1 MPQKLTLR
9 QRYAAILEWFSAN
22 RPAVQSELHFR
33 NGYELIVSVILSAQC
48 TDKRVNMVTPAL
60 FERYPA
66 PEDLASAAFED
77 VLALIRSVSYPNSK
91 ARHLID
97 MARRLVSDFHSVIP
111 SDTDSLMSLPGVGRK
126 TANNRRGHT
135 RTQSLQPPRA
145 VPRQDPGESRGRPGE
160 SHTGGTKGDIPPLAD
175 TPRTVHLHGTQS
187 QMRRMPADTV
197 VRVLSRT
204 LKAAEMTS
212 WKDILS
218 DYSSY
223 LVIERALSK
232 NSVSSYVSDISK
244 LSSKYK
250 DKSPEDISGEDLSA
264 FIAQQADGISKR
276 SQSRLISALK
286 SFFRFM
292 EIEGRIQVNPTDTI
306 DPPKIS
312 RHIPVVL
319 SVEEIDRIMN
329 SVDLSEPEGHRNRA
343 ILEVLYSCGLRV
355 SELVSLRISDL
366 FFDEAFIRVIGKGD
380 KQRLVPIGEPAMQ
393 AVEMYLSQSRRAY
406 VSKKAEDI
414 LFLNR
419 RGGKLSRQM
428 IFLMIKS
435 QCEKAGITK
444 EISPHTFRHSFAT
457 HLVEN
462 GADLRA
468 VQQMLGHESI
478 ITTEIY
484 THIDSRKWQDG
495 IIKYHPR
502 NHK

>member
-1 MPQKLTLR
+1 
-9 QRYAAILEWFSAN
+9 
-22 RPAVQSELHFR
+22 
-33 NGYELIVSVILSAQC
+33 
-48 TDKRVNMVTPAL
+48 
-60 FERYPA
+60 
-66 PEDLASAAFED
+66 
-77 VLALIRSVSYPNSK
+77 
-91 ARHLID
+91 
-97 MARRLVSDFHSVIP
+97 
-111 SDTDSLMSLPGVGRK
+111 
-126 TANNRRGHT
+126 
-135 RTQSLQPPRA
+135 
-145 VPRQDPGESRGRPGE
+145 
-160 SHTGGTKGDIPPLAD
+160 
-175 TPRTVHLHGTQS
+175 
-187 QMRRMPADTV
+187 
-197 VRVLSRT
+197 
-204 LKAAEMTS
+204 MTS

-218 DYSSY
+218 DYRSY
-223 LVIERALSK
+223 LVIERALSV
-232 NSVSSYVSDISK
+232 NSVSSYLSDLAK
-244 LSSKYK
+244 LAGTYK
-250 DKSPEDISGEDLSA
+250 DKSPEELSGEDLSA
-264 FIAQQADGISKR
+264 FIAQQAAAISKR

-286 SFFRFM
+286 SFFGFM
-292 EIEGRIQVNPTDTI
+292 EIEGRIQVNPADTI

-329 SVDLSEPEGHRNRA
+329 SVDLSEPEGQRNRA

-355 SELVSLRISDL
+355 SELISLRISDL
-366 FFDEAFIRVIGKGD
+366 FFDESFIRVIGKGD

-393 AVEMYLSQSRRAY
+393 AVQQYLSQTRRAY

-484 THIDSRKWQDG
+484 THIDSRKWRASSHSTLATTN
-495 IIKYHPR
+495 KKAVPETETA
-502 NHK
+502 

>member
-1 MPQKLTLR
+1 
-9 QRYAAILEWFSAN
+9 
-22 RPAVQSELHFR
+22 
-33 NGYELIVSVILSAQC
+33 
-48 TDKRVNMVTPAL
+48 
-60 FERYPA
+60 
-66 PEDLASAAFED
+66 
-77 VLALIRSVSYPNSK
+77 
-91 ARHLID
+91 
-97 MARRLVSDFHSVIP
+97 
-111 SDTDSLMSLPGVGRK
+111 
-126 TANNRRGHT
+126 
-135 RTQSLQPPRA
+135 
-145 VPRQDPGESRGRPGE
+145 
-160 SHTGGTKGDIPPLAD
+160 
-175 TPRTVHLHGTQS
+175 
-187 QMRRMPADTV
+187 
-197 VRVLSRT
+197 
-204 LKAAEMTS
+204 MTS

-218 DYSSY
+218 DYRSY
-223 LVIERALSK
+223 LVIERALSV
-232 NSVSSYVSDISK
+232 NSVSSYLSDLAK
-244 LSSKYK
+244 LAGTYK
-250 DKSPEDISGEDLSA
+250 DKSPEELSGEDLSA
-264 FIAQQADGISKR
+264 FIAQQATAISKR

-286 SFFRFM
+286 SFFGFM
-292 EIEGRIQVNPTDTI
+292 EIEGRIQVNPADTI

-329 SVDLSEPEGHRNRA
+329 SVDLSEPEGQRNRA

-355 SELVSLRISDL
+355 SELISLRISDL
-366 FFDEAFIRVIGKGD
+366 FFDESFIRVIGKGD

-393 AVEMYLSQSRRAY
+393 AVQLYLSQTRRAY

-484 THIDSRKWQDG
+484 THIDSGKWQRTILDH
-495 IIKYHPR
+495 HPR
-502 NHK
+502 G

>member
-1 MPQKLTLR
+1 
-9 QRYAAILEWFSAN
+9 
-22 RPAVQSELHFR
+22 
-33 NGYELIVSVILSAQC
+33 
-48 TDKRVNMVTPAL
+48 
-60 FERYPA
+60 
-66 PEDLASAAFED
+66 
-77 VLALIRSVSYPNSK
+77 
-91 ARHLID
+91 
-97 MARRLVSDFHSVIP
+97 
-111 SDTDSLMSLPGVGRK
+111 
-126 TANNRRGHT
+126 
-135 RTQSLQPPRA
+135 
-145 VPRQDPGESRGRPGE
+145 
-160 SHTGGTKGDIPPLAD
+160 
-175 TPRTVHLHGTQS
+175 
-187 QMRRMPADTV
+187 
-197 VRVLSRT
+197 
-204 LKAAEMTS
+204 MTS

-218 DYSSY
+218 DYTSY

-232 NSVSSYVSDISK
+232 NSVSSYISDISK
-244 LSSKYK
+244 LAGTYN
-250 DKSPEDISGEDLSA
+250 DKSPEELSGEDLSA
-264 FIAQQADGISKR
+264 FIAQQATAISKR
-276 SQSRLISALK
+276 SQSRLISAMK
-286 SFFRFM
+286 SFFGFM
-292 EIEGRIQVNPTDTI
+292 EIEGRIQVNPADTI

-329 SVDLSEPEGHRNRA
+329 SVDLSEPEGQRNRA

-355 SELVSLRISDL
+355 SELISLRISDL
-366 FFDEAFIRVIGKGD
+366 FFDESFIRVIGKGD

-393 AVEMYLSQSRRAY
+393 AVQLYLSQTRRAY

>member
-1 MPQKLTLR
+1 
-9 QRYAAILEWFSAN
+9 
-22 RPAVQSELHFR
+22 
-33 NGYELIVSVILSAQC
+33 
-48 TDKRVNMVTPAL
+48 
-60 FERYPA
+60 
-66 PEDLASAAFED
+66 
-77 VLALIRSVSYPNSK
+77 
-91 ARHLID
+91 
-97 MARRLVSDFHSVIP
+97 
-111 SDTDSLMSLPGVGRK
+111 
-126 TANNRRGHT
+126 
-135 RTQSLQPPRA
+135 
-145 VPRQDPGESRGRPGE
+145 
-160 SHTGGTKGDIPPLAD
+160 
-175 TPRTVHLHGTQS
+175 
-187 QMRRMPADTV
+187 
-197 VRVLSRT
+197 
-204 LKAAEMTS
+204 MTS

-218 DYSSY
+218 DYRSY
-223 LVIERALSK
+223 LVIERALSV
-232 NSVSSYVSDISK
+232 NSVSSYLSDLAK
-244 LSSKYK
+244 LAGTYK
-250 DKSPEDISGEDLSA
+250 DKFPEELSGEDLSA
-264 FIAQQADGISKR
+264 FIAQQAAAISKR

-286 SFFRFM
+286 SFFGFM
-292 EIEGRIQVNPTDTI
+292 EIEGRIQVNPADTI

-329 SVDLSEPEGHRNRA
+329 SVDLSEPEGQRNRA

-355 SELVSLRISDL
+355 SELISLRISDL

-393 AVEMYLSQSRRAY
+393 AVKLYLSQTRRAY

-484 THIDSRKWQDG
+484 THIDSRKWQG
-495 IIKYHPR
+495 SILTFHPR
-502 NHK
+502 NHTTQ

>member
-1 MPQKLTLR
+1 
-9 QRYAAILEWFSAN
+9 
-22 RPAVQSELHFR
+22 
-33 NGYELIVSVILSAQC
+33 
-48 TDKRVNMVTPAL
+48 
-60 FERYPA
+60 
-66 PEDLASAAFED
+66 
-77 VLALIRSVSYPNSK
+77 
-91 ARHLID
+91 
-97 MARRLVSDFHSVIP
+97 
-111 SDTDSLMSLPGVGRK
+111 
-126 TANNRRGHT
+126 
-135 RTQSLQPPRA
+135 
-145 VPRQDPGESRGRPGE
+145 
-160 SHTGGTKGDIPPLAD
+160 
-175 TPRTVHLHGTQS
+175 
-187 QMRRMPADTV
+187 
-197 VRVLSRT
+197 
-204 LKAAEMTS
+204 MTS

-218 DYSSY
+218 DYRSY
-223 LVIERALSK
+223 LVIERALSV
-232 NSVSSYVSDISK
+232 NSVSSYLSDLAK
-244 LSSKYK
+244 LAGTYK
-250 DKSPEDISGEDLSA
+250 DKSPEELSGEDLSA
-264 FIAQQADGISKR
+264 FIAQQAAAISKR

-286 SFFRFM
+286 SFFGFM
-292 EIEGRIQVNPTDTI
+292 EIEGRIQVNPADTI

-329 SVDLSEPEGHRNRA
+329 SVDLSEPEGQRNRA

-355 SELVSLRISDL
+355 SELISLRISDL
-366 FFDEAFIRVIGKGD
+366 FFDESFIRVIGKGD

-393 AVEMYLSQSRRAY
+393 AVKLYLSQTRRAY

>member
-1 MPQKLTLR
+1 
-9 QRYAAILEWFSAN
+9 
-22 RPAVQSELHFR
+22 
-33 NGYELIVSVILSAQC
+33 
-48 TDKRVNMVTPAL
+48 
-60 FERYPA
+60 
-66 PEDLASAAFED
+66 
-77 VLALIRSVSYPNSK
+77 
-91 ARHLID
+91 
-97 MARRLVSDFHSVIP
+97 
-111 SDTDSLMSLPGVGRK
+111 
-126 TANNRRGHT
+126 
-135 RTQSLQPPRA
+135 
-145 VPRQDPGESRGRPGE
+145 
-160 SHTGGTKGDIPPLAD
+160 
-175 TPRTVHLHGTQS
+175 
-187 QMRRMPADTV
+187 
-197 VRVLSRT
+197 
-204 LKAAEMTS
+204 MTS

-218 DYSSY
+218 DYRSY
-223 LVIERALSK
+223 LVIERALSV
-232 NSVSSYVSDISK
+232 NSVSSYLSDLAK
-244 LSSKYK
+244 LAGTYK
-250 DKSPEDISGEDLSA
+250 DKSPEELSGEDLSA
-264 FIAQQADGISKR
+264 FIAQQAAAISKR

-286 SFFRFM
+286 SFFGFM
-292 EIEGRIQVNPTDTI
+292 EIEGRIQVNPADTI

-329 SVDLSEPEGHRNRA
+329 SVDLSEPEGQRNRA

-355 SELVSLRISDL
+355 SELISLRISDL
-366 FFDEAFIRVIGKGD
+366 FFDESFIRVIGKGD

-393 AVEMYLSQSRRAY
+393 AVQQYLSQTRRAY

-484 THIDSRKWQDG
+484 THIDSRRRASSHSTLATTNK
-495 IIKYHPR
+495 KAVPETETA
-502 NHK
+502 

>member
-1 MPQKLTLR
+1 
-9 QRYAAILEWFSAN
+9 
-22 RPAVQSELHFR
+22 
-33 NGYELIVSVILSAQC
+33 
-48 TDKRVNMVTPAL
+48 
-60 FERYPA
+60 
-66 PEDLASAAFED
+66 
-77 VLALIRSVSYPNSK
+77 
-91 ARHLID
+91 
-97 MARRLVSDFHSVIP
+97 
-111 SDTDSLMSLPGVGRK
+111 
-126 TANNRRGHT
+126 
-135 RTQSLQPPRA
+135 
-145 VPRQDPGESRGRPGE
+145 
-160 SHTGGTKGDIPPLAD
+160 
-175 TPRTVHLHGTQS
+175 
-187 QMRRMPADTV
+187 
-197 VRVLSRT
+197 
-204 LKAAEMTS
+204 MTS

-218 DYSSY
+218 DYRSY
-223 LVIERALSK
+223 LVIERALSV
-232 NSVSSYVSDISK
+232 NSVSSYLSDLAK
-244 LSSKYK
+244 LAGTYK
-250 DKSPEDISGEDLSA
+250 DKSPEELSGEDLSA
-264 FIAQQADGISKR
+264 FIAQQAAAISKR

-286 SFFRFM
+286 SFFGFM

-329 SVDLSEPEGHRNRA
+329 SVDLSEPEGQRNRA

-355 SELVSLRISDL
+355 SELISLRISDL

-393 AVEMYLSQSRRAY
+393 AVKLYLSQTRRAY

-462 GADLRA
+462 GADGRTASSSTTPATTNKKA
-468 VQQMLGHESI
+468 VPE
-478 ITTEIY
+478 TE
-484 THIDSRKWQDG
+484 TA
-495 IIKYHPR
+495 
-502 NHK
+502 

>member
-1 MPQKLTLR
+1 
-9 QRYAAILEWFSAN
+9 
-22 RPAVQSELHFR
+22 
-33 NGYELIVSVILSAQC
+33 
-48 TDKRVNMVTPAL
+48 
-60 FERYPA
+60 
-66 PEDLASAAFED
+66 
-77 VLALIRSVSYPNSK
+77 
-91 ARHLID
+91 
-97 MARRLVSDFHSVIP
+97 
-111 SDTDSLMSLPGVGRK
+111 
-126 TANNRRGHT
+126 
-135 RTQSLQPPRA
+135 
-145 VPRQDPGESRGRPGE
+145 
-160 SHTGGTKGDIPPLAD
+160 
-175 TPRTVHLHGTQS
+175 
-187 QMRRMPADTV
+187 
-197 VRVLSRT
+197 
-204 LKAAEMTS
+204 MTS

-218 DYSSY
+218 DYTSY

-232 NSVSSYVSDISK
+232 NSVSSYISDISK
-244 LSSKYK
+244 LAGTYK
-250 DKSPEDISGEDLSA
+250 DKSPEELSGEDLSA
-264 FIAQQADGISKR
+264 FIAQQAAAISKR

-286 SFFRFM
+286 SFFGFM
-292 EIEGRIQVNPTDTI
+292 
-306 DPPKIS
+306 KIS

-329 SVDLSEPEGHRNRA
+329 SVDLSEPEGQRNRA

-355 SELVSLRISDL
+355 SELISLRISDL
-366 FFDEAFIRVIGKGD
+366 FFDESFIRVIGKGD
-380 KQRLVPIGEPAMQ
+380 KQRLVPIGEPAKR
-393 AVEMYLSQSRRAY
+393 AVQLYLSQTRRAY

-484 THIDSRKWQDG
+484 THIDSRKWQG
-495 IIKYHPR
+495 SILTFHPR
-502 NHK
+502 NHTTQ

>member
-1 MPQKLTLR
+1 
-9 QRYAAILEWFSAN
+9 
-22 RPAVQSELHFR
+22 
-33 NGYELIVSVILSAQC
+33 
-48 TDKRVNMVTPAL
+48 
-60 FERYPA
+60 
-66 PEDLASAAFED
+66 
-77 VLALIRSVSYPNSK
+77 
-91 ARHLID
+91 
-97 MARRLVSDFHSVIP
+97 
-111 SDTDSLMSLPGVGRK
+111 
-126 TANNRRGHT
+126 
-135 RTQSLQPPRA
+135 
-145 VPRQDPGESRGRPGE
+145 
-160 SHTGGTKGDIPPLAD
+160 
-175 TPRTVHLHGTQS
+175 
-187 QMRRMPADTV
+187 
-197 VRVLSRT
+197 
-204 LKAAEMTS
+204 MTS

-218 DYSSY
+218 DYTSY

-232 NSVSSYVSDISK
+232 NSVSSYISDISK
-244 LSSKYK
+244 LAGTYN
-250 DKSPEDISGEDLSA
+250 DKSPEELSGEDLSA

-276 SQSRLISALK
+276 SQSRLISAMK
-286 SFFRFM
+286 SFFGFM
-292 EIEGRIQVNPTDTI
+292 EIEGRIQVNPADTI

-329 SVDLSEPEGHRNRA
+329 SVDLSEPEGQRNRA

-355 SELVSLRISDL
+355 SELISLRISDL
-366 FFDEAFIRVIGKGD
+366 FFDESFIRVIGKGD

-393 AVEMYLSQSRRAY
+393 AVQLYLSQTRRAY

>member
-1 MPQKLTLR
+1 
-9 QRYAAILEWFSAN
+9 
-22 RPAVQSELHFR
+22 
-33 NGYELIVSVILSAQC
+33 
-48 TDKRVNMVTPAL
+48 
-60 FERYPA
+60 
-66 PEDLASAAFED
+66 
-77 VLALIRSVSYPNSK
+77 
-91 ARHLID
+91 
-97 MARRLVSDFHSVIP
+97 
-111 SDTDSLMSLPGVGRK
+111 
-126 TANNRRGHT
+126 
-135 RTQSLQPPRA
+135 
-145 VPRQDPGESRGRPGE
+145 
-160 SHTGGTKGDIPPLAD
+160 
-175 TPRTVHLHGTQS
+175 
-187 QMRRMPADTV
+187 
-197 VRVLSRT
+197 
-204 LKAAEMTS
+204 MTS

-218 DYSSY
+218 DYRSY
-223 LVIERALSK
+223 LVIERALSV
-232 NSVSSYVSDISK
+232 NSVSSYLSDLAK
-244 LSSKYK
+244 LAGTYK
-250 DKSPEDISGEDLSA
+250 DKSPEELSGEDLSA
-264 FIAQQADGISKR
+264 FIAQQAAAISKR

-286 SFFRFM
+286 SFFGFM
-292 EIEGRIQVNPTDTI
+292 EIEGRIQVNPADTI

-329 SVDLSEPEGHRNRA
+329 SVDLSEPEGQRNRA

-355 SELVSLRISDL
+355 SELISLRISDL
-366 FFDEAFIRVIGKGD
+366 FFDESFIRVIGKGD

-393 AVEMYLSQSRRAY
+393 AVKLYLSQTRRAY

-484 THIDSRKWQDG
+484 THIDSRKWQES
-495 IIKYHPR
+495 ILTFHPR

>member
-1 MPQKLTLR
+1 
-9 QRYAAILEWFSAN
+9 
-22 RPAVQSELHFR
+22 
-33 NGYELIVSVILSAQC
+33 
-48 TDKRVNMVTPAL
+48 
-60 FERYPA
+60 
-66 PEDLASAAFED
+66 
-77 VLALIRSVSYPNSK
+77 
-91 ARHLID
+91 
-97 MARRLVSDFHSVIP
+97 
-111 SDTDSLMSLPGVGRK
+111 
-126 TANNRRGHT
+126 
-135 RTQSLQPPRA
+135 
-145 VPRQDPGESRGRPGE
+145 
-160 SHTGGTKGDIPPLAD
+160 
-175 TPRTVHLHGTQS
+175 
-187 QMRRMPADTV
+187 
-197 VRVLSRT
+197 
-204 LKAAEMTS
+204 MTS
-212 WKDILS
+212 WKDIRS
-218 DYSSY
+218 DDRSY
-223 LVIERALSK
+223 LVIERALSV
-232 NSVSSYVSDISK
+232 NSVSSYLSDLAK
-244 LSSKYK
+244 LAGTYK
-250 DKSPEDISGEDLSA
+250 DKSPEELSGEDLSA
-264 FIAQQADGISKR
+264 FIAQQATAISKR

-286 SFFRFM
+286 SFFGFM
-292 EIEGRIQVNPTDTI
+292 EIEGRIQVNPADTI

-329 SVDLSEPEGHRNRA
+329 SVDLSEPEGQRNRA

-355 SELVSLRISDL
+355 SELISLRISDL
-366 FFDEAFIRVIGKGD
+366 FFDESFIRVIGKGD

-393 AVEMYLSQSRRAY
+393 AVKLYLSQTRRAY

-484 THIDSRKWQDG
+484 TPLDSRKWQG
-495 IIKYHPR
+495 SILKYHPR

>member
-1 MPQKLTLR
+1 
-9 QRYAAILEWFSAN
+9 
-22 RPAVQSELHFR
+22 
-33 NGYELIVSVILSAQC
+33 
-48 TDKRVNMVTPAL
+48 
-60 FERYPA
+60 
-66 PEDLASAAFED
+66 
-77 VLALIRSVSYPNSK
+77 
-91 ARHLID
+91 
-97 MARRLVSDFHSVIP
+97 
-111 SDTDSLMSLPGVGRK
+111 
-126 TANNRRGHT
+126 
-135 RTQSLQPPRA
+135 
-145 VPRQDPGESRGRPGE
+145 
-160 SHTGGTKGDIPPLAD
+160 
-175 TPRTVHLHGTQS
+175 
-187 QMRRMPADTV
+187 
-197 VRVLSRT
+197 
-204 LKAAEMTS
+204 MTS

-232 NSVSSYVSDISK
+232 NSVSSYISDISK
-244 LSSKYK
+244 LASKYK

-393 AVEMYLSQSRRAY
+393 AVKLYLSQSRRAY

-419 RGGKLSRQM
+419 RGG
-428 IFLMIKS
+428 
-435 QCEKAGITK
+435 

-478 ITTEIY
+478 LTTEIY

>member
-1 MPQKLTLR
+1 
-9 QRYAAILEWFSAN
+9 
-22 RPAVQSELHFR
+22 
-33 NGYELIVSVILSAQC
+33 
-48 TDKRVNMVTPAL
+48 
-60 FERYPA
+60 
-66 PEDLASAAFED
+66 
-77 VLALIRSVSYPNSK
+77 
-91 ARHLID
+91 
-97 MARRLVSDFHSVIP
+97 
-111 SDTDSLMSLPGVGRK
+111 
-126 TANNRRGHT
+126 
-135 RTQSLQPPRA
+135 
-145 VPRQDPGESRGRPGE
+145 
-160 SHTGGTKGDIPPLAD
+160 
-175 TPRTVHLHGTQS
+175 
-187 QMRRMPADTV
+187 
-197 VRVLSRT
+197 
-204 LKAAEMTS
+204 MTS

-218 DYSSY
+218 DYRSY
-223 LVIERALSK
+223 LVIERALSV
-232 NSVSSYVSDISK
+232 NSVSSYLSDLAK
-244 LSSKYK
+244 LAGTYK
-250 DKSPEDISGEDLSA
+250 DKSPEELSGEDLSA
-264 FIAQQADGISKR
+264 FIAQQAAAISKR

-286 SFFRFM
+286 SFFGFM
-292 EIEGRIQVNPTDTI
+292 EIEGRIQVNPADTI

-329 SVDLSEPEGHRNRA
+329 SVDLSEPEGQRNRA

-355 SELVSLRISDL
+355 SELISLRISDL
-366 FFDEAFIRVIGKGD
+366 FFDESFIRVIGKGD

-393 AVEMYLSQSRRAY
+393 TVKLYLSQTRRAY

-484 THIDSRKWQDG
+484 THIDSRKWQG
-495 IIKYHPR
+495 SILTFHPR

>member
-1 MPQKLTLR
+1 
-9 QRYAAILEWFSAN
+9 
-22 RPAVQSELHFR
+22 
-33 NGYELIVSVILSAQC
+33 
-48 TDKRVNMVTPAL
+48 
-60 FERYPA
+60 
-66 PEDLASAAFED
+66 
-77 VLALIRSVSYPNSK
+77 
-91 ARHLID
+91 
-97 MARRLVSDFHSVIP
+97 
-111 SDTDSLMSLPGVGRK
+111 
-126 TANNRRGHT
+126 
-135 RTQSLQPPRA
+135 
-145 VPRQDPGESRGRPGE
+145 
-160 SHTGGTKGDIPPLAD
+160 
-175 TPRTVHLHGTQS
+175 
-187 QMRRMPADTV
+187 
-197 VRVLSRT
+197 
-204 LKAAEMTS
+204 MTS

-218 DYSSY
+218 DYRSY
-223 LVIERALSK
+223 LVIERALSV
-232 NSVSSYVSDISK
+232 NSVSSYLSDLAK
-244 LSSKYK
+244 LAGTYK
-250 DKSPEDISGEDLSA
+250 DKSPEELSGEDLSA
-264 FIAQQADGISKR
+264 FIAQQAAAISKR

-286 SFFRFM
+286 SFFGFM
-292 EIEGRIQVNPTDTI
+292 EI
-306 DPPKIS
+306 
-312 RHIPVVL
+312 
-319 SVEEIDRIMN
+319 IMN
-329 SVDLSEPEGHRNRA
+329 SVDLSEPEGQRNRA

-355 SELVSLRISDL
+355 SELISLRISDL
-366 FFDEAFIRVIGKGD
+366 FFDESFIRVIGKGD

-393 AVEMYLSQSRRAY
+393 AVKLYLSQTRRAY

>member
-1 MPQKLTLR
+1 
-9 QRYAAILEWFSAN
+9 
-22 RPAVQSELHFR
+22 
-33 NGYELIVSVILSAQC
+33 
-48 TDKRVNMVTPAL
+48 
-60 FERYPA
+60 
-66 PEDLASAAFED
+66 
-77 VLALIRSVSYPNSK
+77 
-91 ARHLID
+91 
-97 MARRLVSDFHSVIP
+97 
-111 SDTDSLMSLPGVGRK
+111 
-126 TANNRRGHT
+126 
-135 RTQSLQPPRA
+135 
-145 VPRQDPGESRGRPGE
+145 
-160 SHTGGTKGDIPPLAD
+160 
-175 TPRTVHLHGTQS
+175 
-187 QMRRMPADTV
+187 
-197 VRVLSRT
+197 
-204 LKAAEMTS
+204 MTS

-218 DYSSY
+218 DYTSY

-232 NSVSSYVSDISK
+232 NSVSSYISDISK
-244 LSSKYK
+244 LAGTYN
-250 DKSPEDISGEDLSA
+250 DKSPEELSGEDLSA
-264 FIAQQADGISKR
+264 FIAQQATAISKR

-286 SFFRFM
+286 SFFGFM

-329 SVDLSEPEGHRNRA
+329 SVDLSEPEGQRNRA

-355 SELVSLRISDL
+355 SELISLRISDL
-366 FFDEAFIRVIGKGD
+366 FFDESFIRVIGKGD

-393 AVEMYLSQSRRAY
+393 AVQLYLSQTRRAY

>member
-1 MPQKLTLR
+1 
-9 QRYAAILEWFSAN
+9 
-22 RPAVQSELHFR
+22 
-33 NGYELIVSVILSAQC
+33 
-48 TDKRVNMVTPAL
+48 
-60 FERYPA
+60 
-66 PEDLASAAFED
+66 
-77 VLALIRSVSYPNSK
+77 
-91 ARHLID
+91 
-97 MARRLVSDFHSVIP
+97 
-111 SDTDSLMSLPGVGRK
+111 
-126 TANNRRGHT
+126 
-135 RTQSLQPPRA
+135 
-145 VPRQDPGESRGRPGE
+145 
-160 SHTGGTKGDIPPLAD
+160 
-175 TPRTVHLHGTQS
+175 
-187 QMRRMPADTV
+187 
-197 VRVLSRT
+197 
-204 LKAAEMTS
+204 MTS

-218 DYSSY
+218 DYTSY

-232 NSVSSYVSDISK
+232 NSVSSYISDISK
-244 LSSKYK
+244 LAGTYN
-250 DKSPEDISGEDLSA
+250 DKSPEELSGEDLSA
-264 FIAQQADGISKR
+264 FIAQQATAISKR

-286 SFFRFM
+286 SFFGFM
-292 EIEGRIQVNPTDTI
+292 EIEGRIQVNPADTI

-329 SVDLSEPEGHRNRA
+329 SVDLSEPEGQRNRA

-366 FFDEAFIRVIGKGD
+366 FFDESFIRVIGKGD

-393 AVEMYLSQSRRAY
+393 AVQLYLSQTRRAY

-478 ITTEIY
+478 LTTEIY

>member
-1 MPQKLTLR
+1 
-9 QRYAAILEWFSAN
+9 
-22 RPAVQSELHFR
+22 
-33 NGYELIVSVILSAQC
+33 
-48 TDKRVNMVTPAL
+48 
-60 FERYPA
+60 
-66 PEDLASAAFED
+66 
-77 VLALIRSVSYPNSK
+77 
-91 ARHLID
+91 
-97 MARRLVSDFHSVIP
+97 
-111 SDTDSLMSLPGVGRK
+111 
-126 TANNRRGHT
+126 
-135 RTQSLQPPRA
+135 
-145 VPRQDPGESRGRPGE
+145 
-160 SHTGGTKGDIPPLAD
+160 
-175 TPRTVHLHGTQS
+175 
-187 QMRRMPADTV
+187 
-197 VRVLSRT
+197 
-204 LKAAEMTS
+204 MTS

-218 DYSSY
+218 DYRSY
-223 LVIERALSK
+223 LVIERALSV
-232 NSVSSYVSDISK
+232 NSVSSYLSDLAK
-244 LSSKYK
+244 LAGTYK
-250 DKSPEDISGEDLSA
+250 DKSPEELSGEDLSA
-264 FIAQQADGISKR
+264 FIAQQAAAISKR

-286 SFFRFM
+286 SFFGFM
-292 EIEGRIQVNPTDTI
+292 EIEGRIQVNPADTI

-329 SVDLSEPEGHRNRA
+329 SVDLSEPEGQRNRA

-355 SELVSLRISDL
+355 SELISLRISDL
-366 FFDEAFIRVIGKGD
+366 FFDESFIRVIGKGD

-393 AVEMYLSQSRRAY
+393 AVKLYLSQTRRAY

-484 THIDSRKWQDG
+484 THIDSRKWQG
-495 IIKYHPR
+495 SILTFHPR
-502 NHK
+502 NHKSSRRKTK